1 MHMLKDHSDD
11 MVLVFNVNGIIFNRI
26 VIVRIDM
33 PLSTVIDGRSYISNA
48 EVTDVALAPT
58 SEGTNIIFISCKIDN
73 YLVVTRTSSS
83 YSSPSGTV
91 DFTIYLPARVV
102 TGSKLLYMGSY
113 FYSFAASTSFGPSSN
128 SIAVFKFNS
137 DITPVA
143 ES

>member
-1 MHMLKDHSDD
+1 MHMMKDHSDD
-11 MVLVFNVNGIIFNRI
+11 MVLVFNLFGGTHNRI
-26 VIVRIDM
+26 IIARIDM
-33 PLSTVIDGRSYISNA
+33 PLNGVIDDRSYISNA
-48 EVTDVALAPT
+48 EVTDIELAPT
-58 SEGTNIIFISCKIDN
+58 SQGNNVIFIICKLN
-73 YLVVTRTSSS
+73 NQLVVTRTSSS